1 MGTERWRS
9 GPEDNGPV
17 AYVHR
22 CRHGPRAEG
31 RAAVG
36 AAVGKCEEGLPDAV
50 EADAVAVDLDDADAA
65 LGRGVAEG
73 KAYLAGGRAH
83 AGVDAGTGS
92 RKKPAALRQRT
103 LSRHA
108 SGS

>member
-1 MGTERWRS
+1 MAFRVPRTTV
-9 GPEDNGPV
+9 PV
-17 AYVHR
+17 AHFD
-22 CRHGPRAEG
+22 CRRNGSRAER

-36 AAVGKCEEGLPDAV
+36 AAVGKREEGVPDAV
-50 EADAVAVDLDDADAA
+50 EADAVAVDLDDPNAA

-73 KAYLAGGRAH
+73 NAHLARGRRAH

-92 RKKPAALRQRT
+92 RKNPAALRQRT